1 MDKLHQRFT
10 EFSNWIKWKLT
21 KEGMIKLE
29 IKIRFK
35 EFPLKVKSVQ
45 QHVKIAAYIRMGL
58 FLWTLIT
65 SFAYSLIGE

>member
-1 MDKLHQRFT
+1 
-10 EFSNWIKWKLT
+10 
-21 KEGMIKLE
+21 MIKLE

-45 QHVKIAAYIRMGL
+45 QHAKIAAYIRMGL